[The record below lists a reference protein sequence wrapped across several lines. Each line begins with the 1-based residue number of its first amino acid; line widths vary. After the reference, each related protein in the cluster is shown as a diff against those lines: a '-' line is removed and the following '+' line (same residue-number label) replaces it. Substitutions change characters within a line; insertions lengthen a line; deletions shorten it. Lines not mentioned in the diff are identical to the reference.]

1 MMGNVGQ
8 DDGLFFGGS
17 KMRPAF
23 PFFIPAEC
31 SAFGV
36 QMYAKCFVL
45 RYIRFVLS
53 VNCISFTIAM
63 LAFKNA

>member
-1 MMGNVGQ
+1 
-8 DDGLFFGGS
+8 
-17 KMRPAF
+17 MRPAF
-23 PFFIPAEC
+23 PFFILAEC

>member
-1 MMGNVGQ
+1 
-8 DDGLFFGGS
+8 
-17 KMRPAF
+17 MRPAF

-45 RYIRFVLS
+45 RYIRLILS
-53 VNCISFTIAM
+53 VKCISFTIAM
-63 LAFKNA
+63 FAFKNA